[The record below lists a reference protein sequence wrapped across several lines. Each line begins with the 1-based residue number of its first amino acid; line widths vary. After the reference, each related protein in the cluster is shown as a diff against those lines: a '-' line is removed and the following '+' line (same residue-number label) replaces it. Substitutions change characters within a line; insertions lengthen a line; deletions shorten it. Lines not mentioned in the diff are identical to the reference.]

1 MTAAPPFAVLN
12 LDHVV
17 VRTTDMEQALAFYC
31 GALGLREERRVES
44 IGLIQLRA
52 GASMVDLV
60 PAASEPSADG
70 GNMDHLCLRIA
81 PWDPGAIKSSLEAAG
96 ARPSDP
102 AKRVGAEG
110 NGWSIYVDDPDGN
123 TVELKGPPIGD

>member
-1 MTAAPPFAVLN
+1 MTAAPPFTVMN

-17 VRTTDMEQALAFYC
+17 VRTADVDRALAFYC

-60 PAASEPSADG
+60 PRDGAPADA
-70 GNMDHLCLRIA
+70 GNMDHFCLRIA
-81 PWDPGAIKSSLEAAG
+81 PWEPAAIIESLRENGAK
-96 ARPSDP
+96 PSAP

-123 TVELKGPPIGD
+123 TVELKGPPLVE